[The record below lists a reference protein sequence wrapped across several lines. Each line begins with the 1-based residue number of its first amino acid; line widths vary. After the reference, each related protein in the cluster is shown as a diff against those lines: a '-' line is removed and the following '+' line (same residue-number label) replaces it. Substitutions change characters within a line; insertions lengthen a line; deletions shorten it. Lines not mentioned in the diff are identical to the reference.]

1 MKIIMNATFACMP
14 LASASV
20 DIEAASVAEAHAAIG
35 PLLAADTLLSPLRA
49 RLSREIMSDLSARL
63 EIFANLHLPL
73 VAEGREKSATARCAV
88 SRDCSTSTLWEN
100 EAPRDA
106 MIVCFSILSDADQP
120 DGVINQWIA
129 VKGRHGVIIMGVAV
143 SDAKGRFANGSPMQT
158 SPVSTPV
165 EGIVEGAIIQTM
177 NSRYLLGKPA
187 VAIAQD
193 AAIEMLWIG
202 AKPIGTDA

>member
-20 DIEAASVAEAHAAIG
+20 DIETTSVAEAHAAIG
-35 PLLAADTLLSPLRA
+35 PLLAADTLLAPLRA
-49 RLSREIMSDLSARL
+49 RLSREIISDLSARL

-88 SRDCSTSTLWEN
+88 SRDCATSTLWEN

-120 DGVINQWIA
+120 DGVIDEWIA
-129 VKGRHGVIIMGVAV
+129 VKGRHGVIIMGVAA
-143 SDAKGRFANGSPMQT
+143 SDAKGRFAKGDPMHT

-165 EGIVEGAIIQTM
+165 EEIVQGAIVQTM

-193 AAIEMLWIG
+193 AAIEMLWLG
-202 AKPIGTDA
+202 CKPIGADA